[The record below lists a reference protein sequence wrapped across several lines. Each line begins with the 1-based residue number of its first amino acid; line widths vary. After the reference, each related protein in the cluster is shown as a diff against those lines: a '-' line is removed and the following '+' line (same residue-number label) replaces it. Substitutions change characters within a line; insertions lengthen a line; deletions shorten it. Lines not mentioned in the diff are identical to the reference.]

1 MARHP
6 KRNVVFQPP
15 STAVSILLEGMAI
28 LLYIYNYIYIY
39 VYIYICILLKPM
51 CIPWVSHEIHVET
64 PSWPCFGANLILG
77 INFWGTDRL
86 VISYSKLEDMPF
98 QFKDVRWNTWWFTL
112 IYWFRWFTLLYW
124 FRLFTLLY
132 WFRWFALLYWFRWF
146 TLIYWFWWFTLIYW
160 FNLIYRFYKT
170 WYFLVRTAFY
180 LRGAMHGMHG
190 IKKYPSLG
198 SCVFQRNLP

>member
-51 CIPWVSHEIHVET
+51 SIPWVSHEIHVET

-112 IYWFRWFTLLYW
+112 IYWFRWFTFCCTDLDYLHCCTD
-124 FRLFTLLY
+124 LDDLHCCTDLDDLH
-132 WFRWFALLYWFRWF
+132 WF
-146 TLIYWFWWFTLIYW
+146 TDFDDLPWFTDLIW
-160 FNLIYRFYKT
+160 F
-170 WYFLVRTAFY
+170 TAFTK
-180 LRGAMHGMHG
+180 HD
-190 IKKYPSLG
+190 I
-198 SCVFQRNLP
+198 F